1 MNPQSIFMVIVYVL
15 AWVYVLPMLGDEYQF
30 FARVFLLSVPILL
43 GFSELDEV
51 QHDDAFSSEQF
62 LGEREKKKVV
72 AQLVDL
78 ANQSTIALV
87 YPDGSLDILSNL
99 APPKKKQNQKKSPKI
114 KKKKKDWYN
123 SLSS

>member
-1 MNPQSIFMVIVYVL
+1 MVIVYVL

-30 FARVFLLSVPILL
+30 FARVFLLSLPILL

-51 QHDDAFSSEQF
+51 QHDDAFSSEHF

>member
-1 MNPQSIFMVIVYVL
+1 MVIVYVL

-30 FARVFLLSVPILL
+30 FARAFLLSLPILL
-43 GFSELDEV
+43 GISELDEV
-51 QHDDAFSSEQF
+51 QDAFISEHF

-99 APPKKKQNQKKSPKI
+99 APPKKKQKQKQKKSPKN
-114 KKKKKDWYN
+114 KKDWYN
-123 SLSS
+123 SLSG

>member
-1 MNPQSIFMVIVYVL
+1 MVIVYVL
-15 AWVYVLPMLGDEYQF
+15 AWVYVLPMLDDEYQF
-30 FARVFLLSVPILL
+30 FARVFLLSLPIIL

-51 QHDDAFSSEQF
+51 QDDTFSSEHF

-78 ANQSTIALV
+78 SNQSTIALV

-99 APPKKKQNQKKSPKI
+99 APAKKKQKQKKSPK
-114 KKKKKDWYN
+114 KKQKDWYN
-123 SLSS
+123 SLSD